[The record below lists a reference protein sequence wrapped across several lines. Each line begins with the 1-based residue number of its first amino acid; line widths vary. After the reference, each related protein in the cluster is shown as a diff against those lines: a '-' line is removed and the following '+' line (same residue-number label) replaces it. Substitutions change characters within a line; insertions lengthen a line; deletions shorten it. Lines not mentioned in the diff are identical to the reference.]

1 MIILLVFSLIATIG
15 VLVNFFIVYPVSIYA
30 LLLVVNSIM
39 HILFYKRGIVG
50 FHLNKWL
57 QIVLCFGTFMMFFF
71 LTLLIILV
79 PEKDGF
85 GEPIGLI
92 YAADLALLFIFVA

>member
-1 MIILLVFSLIATIG
+1 MIILIALSLIATIG
-15 VLVNFFIVYPVSIYA
+15 VLANFFIVYPVSIYA
-30 LLLVVNSIM
+30 TILILNSIM
-39 HILFYKRGIVG
+39 HILFYKKGIVG

-79 PEKDGF
+79 PQKDGF
-85 GEPIGLI
+85 GEPIALI
-92 YAADLALLFIFVA
+92 YTADLALLFIFVA